1 MRSTSDKVVHLGC
14 LSSTCPRLS
23 PCPQPMAW
31 CGIAAR
37 HGQVPRGNCHGR
49 RSSVTTVLRPRGRER
64 RALDEVT
71 MRIMTAARSMFNLG
85 LSCMGARLWH
95 ETAARRP
102 VSASEGKAAVHRP
115 TKQGKSK
122 IEWGKGFQARKRAAA
137 HVDDGGGTCSSK
149 PGAKAGFSECRRRT
163 RGRWQHA

>member
-1 MRSTSDKVVHLGC
+1 
-14 LSSTCPRLS
+14 
-23 PCPQPMAW
+23 
-31 CGIAAR
+31 
-37 HGQVPRGNCHGR
+37 
-49 RSSVTTVLRPRGRER
+49 
-64 RALDEVT
+64 

-122 IEWGKGFQARKRAAA
+122 IEWGERIPSEKTSGSAR
-137 HVDDGGGTCSSK
+137 
-149 PGAKAGFSECRRRT
+149 
-163 RGRWQHA
+163 